1 MTQHRHHILP
11 IRLGGTNDEENL
23 TLPISTKL
31 HAAFHKDL
39 YEHYGM
45 TEDYIAWK
53 ALEGRLTSEE
63 ARLMAAKAG
72 QDKSERYKQSRKE
85 TGEIVKNSAT
95 PESRSKGGKNGS
107 KKLVEWQKQNEKA
120 FKKKCSDNGK
130 IVGPKLYIPHEY
142 EGIYYESKKALQE
155 ATGLSNCGFY
165 NKLKRGEIKRLTRHL
180 KEKDRELS

>member
-1 MTQHRHHILP
+1 MVVCPFRRVNHEKIVEAAK
-11 IRLGGTNDEENL
+11 LGYKAFRKRYNEDEEFKRR
-23 TLPISTKL
+23 IDQKL
-31 HAAFHKDL
+31 
-39 YEHYGM
+39 
-45 TEDYIAWK
+45 
-53 ALEGRLTSEE
+53 
-63 ARLMAAKAG
+63 
-72 QDKSERYKQSRKE
+72 
-85 TGEIVKNSAT
+85 VK
-95 PESRSKGGKNGS
+95 SRSKGGKNGS

>member
-23 TLPISTKL
+23 TPPISTKL

-45 TEDYIAWK
+45 QEDYIAWK
-53 ALEGRLTSEE
+53 ALEGRLTSEQ

-72 QDKSERYKQSRKE
+72 QDRSEKYKKSRKE
-85 TGEIVKNSAT
+85 IGKMVRSKMTK
-95 PESRSKGGKNGS
+95 ESLSKGGKIAS
-107 KKLVEWQKQNEKA
+107 KQLVEWQKQNAEA
-120 FKKKCSDNGK
+120 FKKQCAERGK
-130 IVGPKLYIPHEY
+130 LNGPKLHIPHEY
-142 EGIYYESKKALQE
+142 QGIYYESKKALQA

-165 NKLKRGEIKRLTRHL
+165 NKLKRGEIKRL
-180 KEKDRELS
+180 EKAQI